1 MPEMPEVETVRRGL
15 EEIVIGKTVS
25 SVTVTWPRI
34 IQAEGGVEAFESR
47 MPGQQLEKVGR
58 VGKFLL
64 FYRIDVTCIAH
75 LRMEGK

>member
-34 IQAEGGVEAFESR
+34 IQAEGGVEAFENR
-47 MPGQQLEKVGR
+47 MPAIRESRSSRKIFT
-58 VGKFLL
+58 FLL
-64 FYRIDVTCIAH
+64 D
-75 LRMEGK
+75 